1 MIRLD
6 SYIQKSLD
14 ISRKD
19 AKALIKSKQISVNG
33 SICLKDDIK
42 INEAV
47 DIVFWGEKKL
57 IYEQFVYYMLNKPQ
71 GVISATQDNF
81 QKTVVDLIDTK
92 KGIFP
97 IGRLDIDTTGLLILT
112 NDGELSHELLSPNHH
127 VDKVYNVELDGEI
140 DSEKVKLLEA
150 GIPLDGKITKEAKI
164 EILNK
169 NHCNITI
176 HEGKFHQVKRM
187 FKYVGLNV
195 ISLKRI
201 SFGPLKL
208 DNNLALGEYRHLTND
223 EINLLKNKR

>member
-92 KGIFP
+92 KEIFP

-169 NHCNITI
+169 NRCNITI